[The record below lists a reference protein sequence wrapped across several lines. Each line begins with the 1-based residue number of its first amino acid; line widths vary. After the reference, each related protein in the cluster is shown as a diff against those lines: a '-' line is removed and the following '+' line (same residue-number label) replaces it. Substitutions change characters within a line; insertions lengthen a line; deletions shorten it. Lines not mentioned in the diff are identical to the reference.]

1 MRLVDVHCHLGD
13 EAFKDDVKQV
23 LDRASSQGISAI
35 ISSSVSLSEAVR
47 SMKISAQ
54 YHDFVFTSIGSDP
67 SKLDPEWVN
76 PIRQTVAENRSS
88 IIGIGEVGL
97 DHFRVKEPERR
108 ERQLE
113 LFNEWITIATEERL
127 PLTVHS
133 RSAGR
138 EALKAV
144 VSSGLKRVL
153 MHAYDGKV
161 GHAMEA
167 AEMGIFFSI
176 PASVVHSEQKQKLAR
191 RIPME
196 SLVLETDAPVLSPFK
211 DQRNEPTNLTYAANE
226 IARLKRID
234 VEAVAEITSKNA
246 RKLFDLSNSAW

>member
-1 MRLVDVHCHLGD
+1 MRLIDVHCHLGD
-13 EAFKDDVKQV
+13 EAFKDDLKQV
-23 LDRASSQGISAI
+23 LDRASGQGVSAI
-35 ISSSVSLSEAVR
+35 ISSSVTLPEAARSL
-47 SMKISAQ
+47 KISAQ
-54 YHDFVFTSIGSDP
+54 YPNFVFTSIGSDP
-67 SKLDPEWVN
+67 SRLEPDWVV
-76 PIRQTVAENRSS
+76 PIRQTVNENRSA

-97 DHFRVKEPERR
+97 DHFWVKEPERR

-113 LFNEWITIATEERL
+113 LFNEWILLATEERL

-144 VSSGLKRVL
+144 ASSGVKRVL

-196 SLVLETDAPVLSPFK
+196 NLVLETDAPVLSPSK
-211 DQRNEPTNLTYAANE
+211 DQRNEPSNLTYSAHEVAK
-226 IARLKRID
+226 LKRADI
-234 VEAVAEITSKNA
+234 EAVAEITSRNA
-246 RKLFDLSNSAW
+246 RRLFELPNTP

>member
-1 MRLVDVHCHLGD
+1 MRLVDVHCHLAD
-13 EAFKDDVKQV
+13 DAFKDDLKPV

-35 ISSSVSLSEAVR
+35 ISSSVSLPEAAR
-47 SMKISAQ
+47 SLRISAQ

-67 SKLDPEWVN
+67 SRLDPEWVI

-97 DHFRVKEPERR
+97 DYFWVKEPERR

-113 LFNEWITIATEERL
+113 LFNEWILLATQERL

-144 VSSGLKRVL
+144 ASSGVKRVL

-196 SLVLETDAPVLSPFK
+196 SLVLETDAPVLSPSK
-211 DQRNEPTNLTYAANE
+211 DQRNEPVNLTYSLYE
-226 IARLKRID
+226 IAKLKHVD
-234 VEAVAEITSKNA
+234 VEAVADITSRNA
-246 RKLFDLSNSAW
+246 SRLFDLPNTPW